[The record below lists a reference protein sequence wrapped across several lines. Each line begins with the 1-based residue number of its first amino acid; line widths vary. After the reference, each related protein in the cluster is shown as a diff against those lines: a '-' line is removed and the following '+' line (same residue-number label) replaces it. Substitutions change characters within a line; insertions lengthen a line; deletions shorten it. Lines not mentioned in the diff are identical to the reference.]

1 MAIVRM
7 NHRIAAVEA
16 WLSERPS
23 SGREQLPADLMLDI
37 AARFHYWHGDQRAYF
52 VGRMLIRPTDPVG
65 LRFAKGLVWL
75 AITAFAGALW
85 SGTWAT
91 VVLGVIG
98 LALLIVAGMLDRG
111 RRAIVAST
119 AERSCSECGYDLS
132 GCDTPIPP
140 AALES
145 FWIGPRLCPECG
157 AAWPMLPPRAPADR
171 PRGAASVLPRTH
183 PDLAPEDRAD
193 VARGAARAAGEP
205 LEGGPQ
211 HTASAPQGARGA
223 ARR

>member
-23 SGREQLPADLMLDI
+23 SGSEGIPADLMLDI
-37 AARFHYWHGDQRAYF
+37 AARFRHWHGDRRADF
-52 VGRMLIRPTDPVG
+52 VGRLLIHPSDPVG
-65 LRFAKGLVWL
+65 PRFAKGLVWL

-98 LALLIVAGMLDRG
+98 LALLIVAGMLGRG
-111 RRAIVAST
+111 RRAMVAHT
-119 AERSCSECGYDLS
+119 AEQSCSACGYDLS

-140 AALES
+140 TALAGL
-145 FWIGPRLCPECG
+145 WIGPRLCPECG
-157 AAWPMLPPRAPADR
+157 AARPMLPPRAPAR
-171 PRGAASVLPRTH
+171 
-183 PDLAPEDRAD
+183 
-193 VARGAARAAGEP
+193 
-205 LEGGPQ
+205 
-211 HTASAPQGARGA
+211 GARGA
-223 ARR
+223 GPVLSGRVSAVSAPEGRPECSHG